1 MPGIDDDL
9 CADIHKG
16 NDTVGGNFVGNLM
29 MAARRRSRRRMLTD
43 KARTNTLVIKYFESV
58 DSGARLELY
67 LE

>member
-1 MPGIDDDL
+1 
-9 CADIHKG
+9 
-16 NDTVGGNFVGNLM
+16 M

-43 KARTNTLVIKYFESV
+43 KARTNTLVIKYFESA